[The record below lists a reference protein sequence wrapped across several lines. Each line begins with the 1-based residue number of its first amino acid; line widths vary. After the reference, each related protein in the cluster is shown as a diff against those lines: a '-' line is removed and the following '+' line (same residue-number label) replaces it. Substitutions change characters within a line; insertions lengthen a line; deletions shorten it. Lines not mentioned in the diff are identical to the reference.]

1 LTDTSK
7 PGTKTSKPVTKPVT
21 LVVRRGALRRFDRLK
36 EATREMPAEVVWD
49 RREGRGSEPSVAG
62 VTKPKK
68 DRRKATPSTWELA
81 DFAVAERASSRAR
94 AVRSKK
100 S

>member
-1 LTDTSK
+1 MVRTIQGALTDTS
-7 PGTKTSKPVTKPVT
+7 KPVT

-49 RREGRGSEPSVAG
+49 RREGRGRETSGTS

-68 DRRKATPSTWELA
+68 DRRKAVPSTWELA
-81 DFAVAERASSRAR
+81 DFAVAEGASASGRAA
-94 AVRSKK
+94 RSKK